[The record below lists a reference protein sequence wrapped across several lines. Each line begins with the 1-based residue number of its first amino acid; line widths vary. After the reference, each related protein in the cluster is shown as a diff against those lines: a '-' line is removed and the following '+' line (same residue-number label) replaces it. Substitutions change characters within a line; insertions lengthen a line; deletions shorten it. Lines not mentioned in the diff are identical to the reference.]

1 MFFCCLVK
9 QKRHL
14 SFSMKGKSMVTEFVT
29 LLRDQICF
37 SPIYLGFIAG
47 VAVIVTVA
55 LNFVQ
60 VRYFCKSWKLA
71 LGGGDKTA
79 TKGDMTAF
87 QAFLN
92 ALNVGIGNG
101 CLAGVATAIHAG
113 GPGAAF
119 WMFVAGILE
128 MALRFAEV
136 FLSVSFSTLART
148 KTTTVLGGPFLY
160 IDKIPFGKVMAVI
173 YAAACLFYGLVS
185 GNAMQCNSIS
195 NTIQHSTGLS
205 AWVIAVAL
213 TAFVLYVMFGGSQR
227 IIKVSEAIIPFK
239 VGLFFTTIL
248 IVLGY
253 YWAEIIPAFQLI
265 FASAFNPQAVMGAGI
280 GLTVRHVIS
289 MSISRTVNACEAGL
303 GTAAIFYGNTGSSN
317 PRNDGITGMLST
329 FMSINVVAM
338 LVSLALI
345 VSGVWN
351 TVGADGAVLVA
362 QSYESVFGV
371 AGGYIV
377 TILSMIF
384 GLGVFVPYCYVT
396 RQCWL
401 YLTGGRFGHVFTFVF
416 AGVACL
422 GALMQVALVWTL
434 VDLAVACLLIINLT
448 AILFLLPYLRSQLFA
463 KNS

>member
-1 MFFCCLVK
+1 
-9 QKRHL
+9 
-14 SFSMKGKSMVTEFVT
+14 MVTELVT
-29 LLRDQICF
+29 LLREQICY

-47 VAVIVTVA
+47 AAIITTVA

-60 VRYFCKSWKLA
+60 FRYFFKSWKLV
-71 LGGGDKTA
+71 LGGGDKVS
-79 TKGDMTAF
+79 TKGDMTPF

-119 WMFVAGILE
+119 WMFCAGLLE

-136 FLSVSFSTLART
+136 YLSVSFSTLART
-148 KTTTVLGGPFLY
+148 KTTSVLGGPFLY
-160 IDKIPFGKVMAVI
+160 IDKIPFGKILAYV

-195 NTIQHSTGLS
+195 SAVNHTTGLS
-205 AWVIAVAL
+205 VWVVATVL
-213 TAFVLYVMFGGSQR
+213 TAFVVYVMFGGAQR
-227 IIKVSEAIIPFK
+227 IIKVADAIIPFK
-239 VGLFFTTIL
+239 VGLFFISIL
-248 IVLGY
+248 ILLAY

-265 FASAFNPQAVMGAGI
+265 FTSAFNPQAVMGAGM
-280 GLTVRHVIS
+280 GLTVQRVIGT
-289 MSISRTVNACEAGL
+289 SIFRTVNACEAGL

-317 PRNDGITGMLST
+317 PRNDGMTGMLST

-338 LVSLALI
+338 LVSLLLV

-351 TVGADGAVLVA
+351 ADANGAALVA
-362 QSYESVFGV
+362 QSYESVFGI

-377 TILSMIF
+377 TVLSMIF
-384 GLGVFVPYCYVT
+384 GLGVFVPYGYIT

-401 YLTGGRFGHVFTFVF
+401 YLTGGRFEQVFTFVF
-416 AGVACL
+416 AGVAFI
-422 GALMQVALVWTL
+422 GAIMSINLVWTM
-434 VDLAVACLLIINLT
+434 VDLAVACLLAINLS
-448 AILFLLPYLRSQLFA
+448 AILFLLPFLRSQLFN
-463 KNS
+463 KN